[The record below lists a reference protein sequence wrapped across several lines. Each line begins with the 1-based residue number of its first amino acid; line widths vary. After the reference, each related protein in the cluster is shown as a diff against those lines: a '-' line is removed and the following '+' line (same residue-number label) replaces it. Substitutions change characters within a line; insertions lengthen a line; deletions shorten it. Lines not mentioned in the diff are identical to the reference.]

1 MVVVVLTACPAGLRG
16 DLTRWL
22 LEISPGV
29 FVGHIDARIREK
41 LWKRIVELSKA
52 GRAIMVYSARNEQH
66 LAFKVHRADWTPM
79 DYEGLELV
87 KRPKEMKEASFSG
100 TPRRGWSNAS
110 KYRKAKKYS
119 K

>member
-1 MVVVVLTACPAGLRG
+1 MVVIVLTACPIDLRG

-29 FVGHIDARIREK
+29 FVGHVDARVREK
-41 LWKRIVELSKA
+41 IWKRIVELSKD

-66 LAFKVHRADWTPM
+66 LAFKVHRADWKPT
-79 DYEGLELV
+79 DCDGLELV
-87 KRPKEMKEASFSG
+87 KRPKETKEKSFAG